1 MPQGDDSGIRIIN
14 VPRGKRTM
22 TLLVCLFLPKQQQ
35 QQQAVY
41 IRYCKAVSLRTIG
54 FGTPPLIVTFMFTSL
69 SPSND
74 LRYTACGLTINRGL
88 TGEQKN
94 EI

>member
-1 MPQGDDSGIRIIN
+1 
-14 VPRGKRTM
+14 M

-35 QQQAVY
+35 QQEAVY
-41 IRYCKAVSLRTIG
+41 IRHCIAISLRTIG

-88 TGEQKN
+88 TAEQKIKYKTELEFN
-94 EI
+94 

>member
-1 MPQGDDSGIRIIN
+1 MPQGDDSGITIIN
-14 VPRGKRTM
+14 FPRRKRAT
-22 TLLVCLFLPKQQQ
+22 TLLECLFLPKQQ

>member
-1 MPQGDDSGIRIIN
+1 
-14 VPRGKRTM
+14 M
-22 TLLVCLFLPKQQQ
+22 TLLVSLFLPKQQQ
-35 QQQAVY
+35 QQQQQEAVY
-41 IRYCKAVSLRTIG
+41 IRHCIAISLRTIG

-88 TGEQKN
+88 TAEQKN
-94 EI
+94 KL